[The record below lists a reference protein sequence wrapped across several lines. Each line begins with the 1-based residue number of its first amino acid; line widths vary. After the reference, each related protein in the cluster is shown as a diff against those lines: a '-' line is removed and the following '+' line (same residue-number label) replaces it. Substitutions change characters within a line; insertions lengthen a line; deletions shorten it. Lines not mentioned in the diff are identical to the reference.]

1 MNFESPIDTVMRE
14 PNKTPE
20 QRRKQINELQGRI
33 KEKGRDLTFQIREVS
48 GVARSILMLRENVS
62 PENEEASIE
71 LLKSLT
77 ETSERLTTLTER
89 LRGSAGQKTN

>member
-14 PNKTPE
+14 PKETPE
-20 QRRKQINELQGRI
+20 QRRERINVLQGKIR
-33 KEKGRDLTFQIREVS
+33 ERERDLTFQIREVS
-48 GVARSILMLRENVS
+48 GVARSILMLRENLS